1 MSENC
6 SLNSD
11 ASWAGLL
18 RPFELVFILSI
29 QQLWKEAEYDL
40 ITLCKSKSVSPCY
53 IMLLGIEMRLFL
65 LRKTFKIF
73 SIFYKLKT
81 NEQLLVFT

>member
-40 ITLCKSKSVSPCY
+40 INY
-53 IMLLGIEMRLFL
+53 ANQRAFH
-65 LRKTFKIF
+65 
-73 SIFYKLKT
+73 
-81 NEQLLVFT
+81 LVI